1 MDEEFSQRQNHKL
14 WTALRNVGYLMDRV
28 RTKELGKYGLSTS
41 QAGMLHHIKA
51 LGEAATPAAI
61 ARIQHREATSVSS
74 ILIRMEK
81 FGLVKRTRDMA
92 RKNQVRVYLTDKGKA
107 ALHDAARRE
116 SIDRIMSRLSA
127 ADRRHM
133 IKATE
138 ELRRIVIEELAD
150 AHRNS
155 YLDNFRV

>member
-1 MDEEFSQRQNHKL
+1 MNEELSRRQNHIL
-14 WTALRNVGYLMDRV
+14 WTTLRNVGHLMDRV
-28 RTKELGKYGLSTS
+28 RTKELSKYGLSTS
-41 QAGMLHHIKA
+41 QAGMLHHVKA

-81 FGLVKRTRDMA
+81 LGLVKRTKDMA

-107 ALHDAARRE
+107 ALNDAARRE
-116 SIDRIMSRLSA
+116 SLDRIMSRMSA
-127 ADRRHM
+127 ENRRHM

-150 AHRNS
+150 VHRNS